1 MIQLMR
7 VDHRLLHGQTAFTWS
22 KAVGADCILIAN
34 DSVINDPIRKTAIQ
48 LSRPSGIKLVIKS
61 VDDSIRSI
69 NSGVTDKY
77 RLFIIV
83 QNIADAK
90 KIIDNCDRIRSLN
103 IGGVTK
109 RDGTTRLMHAVY
121 CTDEEIQMIRDLLDR
136 GIEVEL
142 RQVSSDTK
150 IPAQKVI

>member
-22 KAVGADCILIAN
+22 KAISADCILVAN
-34 DSVINDPIRKTAIQ
+34 DTVVNDPVRKTAIQ
-48 LSRPSGIKLVIKS
+48 LSRPAGLKLVIKNIE
-61 VDDSIRSI
+61 DSIQAI
-69 NSGVTDKY
+69 NSGAADKY
-77 RLFIIV
+77 KLFIIV

-90 KIIDNCDRIRSLN
+90 RIIDSCDRIKSLN

-109 RDGTTRLMHAVY
+109 REHTRRLMHAVY
-121 CTDEEIQMIRDLLDR
+121 CTDEEIEMIRELLDR

-142 RQVSSDTK
+142 RQVSGDTK
-150 IPAQKVI
+150 LPAEKVI